1 MLILGSPGGSRIV
14 SQVLLAILE
23 HLRAP
28 NVDLKRVLALPRY
41 HHQYWP
47 DRVEIEP
54 EGFSPAWRAALEAKG
69 HSIHVARRKWGNMQL
84 VFKSSETG
92 VAEAASDPRGQSIAW
107 Y

>member
-1 MLILGSPGGSRIV
+1 V

-23 HLRAP
+23 HLHAP
-28 NVDLKRVLALPRY
+28 EVDLKRLLARPRY

-54 EGFSPAWRAALEAKG
+54 DGFTPQWREALAAKG
-69 HSIHVARRKWGNMQL
+69 HALHVAKRKWGNMQL
-84 VFKSSETG
+84 VFKSREG
-92 VAEAASDPRGQSIAW
+92 VAQAASDPRGEGVAW

>member
-1 MLILGSPGGSRIV
+1 LVLGTPGGSRIV

-23 HLRAP
+23 HLHAP
-28 NVDLKRVLALPRY
+28 HVDLKRLLARPRY

-54 EGFSPAWRAALEAKG
+54 YGFTPQWRDALAAKG
-69 HSIHVARRKWGNMQL
+69 HALHVAKRKWGNMQL
-84 VFKSSETG
+84 VFKSREG
-92 VAEAASDPRGQSIAW
+92 VAQAASDPRGEGVAW